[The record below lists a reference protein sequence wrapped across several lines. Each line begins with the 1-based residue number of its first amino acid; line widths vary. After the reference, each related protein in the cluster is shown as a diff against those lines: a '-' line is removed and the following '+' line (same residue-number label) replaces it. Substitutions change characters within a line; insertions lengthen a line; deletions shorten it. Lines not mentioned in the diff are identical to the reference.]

1 MRYAL
6 CLGVALLA
14 SCATRAV
21 SDNVPRRSPLSLEA
35 PAAPLAAPA
44 VALTEEP
51 PLPDEPS
58 PSALWSGLE
67 DRDAAVFPL
76 PSEPGASW
84 SAQPAAPQSDAP
96 QEAHGGHYHAR

>member
-6 CLGVALLA
+6 CFALALLA

-21 SDNVPRRSPLSLEA
+21 SDNVPRHSPLSLEA
-35 PAAPLAAPA
+35 PAAPLVAPA

-58 PSALWSGLE
+58 QAALWSGLE

-84 SAQPAAPQSDAP
+84 SAQPAPAHTEAPR
-96 QEAHGGHYHAR
+96 EEHGGHHHAH